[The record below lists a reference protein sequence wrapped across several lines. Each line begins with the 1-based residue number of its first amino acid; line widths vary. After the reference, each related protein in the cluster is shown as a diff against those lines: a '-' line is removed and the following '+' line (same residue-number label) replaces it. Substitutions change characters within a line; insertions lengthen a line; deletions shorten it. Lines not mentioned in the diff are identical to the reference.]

1 MFNFGFDR
9 RTIIIILVI
18 VLGFWLISA
27 GTSGIL
33 NLLITIPGVLIAL
46 TFHEFAHAYA
56 ADKLGDE
63 TPRLQGRLNLN
74 PFSHIDP
81 IGFIFLIVARFGWG
95 KPVQIDPRNF
105 NGKYSISKAEA
116 IVSAAGPIMNFILA
130 FVFLIA
136 IQLMSIFWPEAIEQ
150 FYLYATN
157 QVAFTSMGWPGI
169 IYLIVYYTASINV
182 SLGVFNLIPVPPL
195 DGSKILMHFLPYKAK
210 EWFYRNEQIF
220 YIVFLLLF
228 ITGLSSVIITPIFT
242 AVFTGMNW
250 IIAKLIGIFI

>member
-74 PFSHIDP
+74 PLSHIDP
-81 IGFIFLIVARFGWG
+81 IGFVFLIVAGFGWG

-130 FVFLIA
+130 FVFLI
-136 IQLMSIFWPEAIEQ
+136 IYYILFKV
-150 FYLYATN
+150 TN
-157 QVAFTSMGWPGI
+157 VLSALSVAWQSI
-169 IYLIVYYTASINV
+169 IYQLLLTIISINV
-182 SLGVFNLIPVPPL
+182 GLGVFNLIPLPPL
-195 DGSKILMHFLPYKAK
+195 DGSKILMHFLPYKGK
-210 EWFYRNEQIF
+210 EWFYNNQQIF
-220 YIVFLLLF
+220 YIVFLIIW
-228 ITGLSSVIITPIFT
+228 ITGLAGTILTPIFS
-242 AVFTGMNW
+242 AVLSGMEW
-250 IIAKLIGIFI
+250 IVYNIFKLLSLI